1 MVKTQETVMQITIF
15 VAALILLACG
25 IGLSYLDK
33 TDGAIVTYIAG
44 IFCLI
49 FAFLP
54 NFKWFKG
61 LGVEAELLESKIEE
75 ADVILGHLRSL
86 SVPLAELLF
95 TMVARLGRWGSAVP
109 RKDSYRIMKG
119 FEEAL
124 RGLEVPK
131 DELFRAKAEWHRYN
145 LLDQARPVVRVIQ
158 QLLQKKTKELEKA
171 IAAIPSPISEEDQS
185 RRASEMEKMNA
196 INESADATLKLLQF
210 SDMTS
215 VADEIRQF
223 ICDCPHLSDDERS
236 KLLTEQAELLADLE
250 HYGRT
255 FEFRRLD
262 TWFASEE
269 N

>member
-1 MVKTQETVMQITIF
+1 MTQETVMHKSIF
-15 VAALILLACG
+15 AAAMILLSCG
-25 IGLSYLDK
+25 VGLSLMDK
-33 TDGAIVTYIAG
+33 IGGATVTYGAA

-61 LGVEAELLESKIEE
+61 LGVEAELLERKIEE

-95 TMVARLGRWGSAVP
+95 TMVARLGRWDSAVP
-109 RKDSYRIMKG
+109 RKDTYRIMKG

-131 DELFRAKAEWHRYN
+131 DELSSAKAEWHRYN
-145 LLDQARPVVRVIQ
+145 LIDQARPIVRTIR
-158 QLLQKKTKELEKA
+158 QLLQEKAKELMKA

-185 RRASEMEKMNA
+185 LRATEVEKKNA
-196 INESADATLKLLQF
+196 INESADAALKLLQL

-215 VADEIRQF
+215 SADAIRQF
-223 ICDCPHLSDDERS
+223 IRDCPHLSDDERS
-236 KLLTEQAELLADLE
+236 ELLTEQAELLADLE

-262 TWFASEE
+262 AWFASEE
-269 N
+269 S